1 MNVDANLD
9 AKRLIGIRIG
19 NISKKIGLTQEELAA
34 KMNIGP
40 KYLSSI
46 ERGKENPTLNTL
58 INLSHSLGVDLG
70 EIFNAV
76 QIEDVAKRKS
86 LIIALINEAEG
97 EQLKQAYKILT
108 SILR

>member
-1 MNVDANLD
+1 M
-9 AKRLIGIRIG
+9 
-19 NISKKIGLTQEELAA
+19 
-34 KMNIGP
+34 
-40 KYLSSI
+40 
-46 ERGKENPTLNTL
+46 
-58 INLSHSLGVDLG
+58 G